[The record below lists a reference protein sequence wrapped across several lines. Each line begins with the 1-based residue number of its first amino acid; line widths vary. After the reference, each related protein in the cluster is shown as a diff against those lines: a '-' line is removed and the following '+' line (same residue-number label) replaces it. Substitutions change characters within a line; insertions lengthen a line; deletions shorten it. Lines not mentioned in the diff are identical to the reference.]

1 MGGSRQLS
9 SRCESSLRRCV
20 DQPANQSIFLARLLR
35 RVMVFGLGALL
46 WIVLIGMLL
55 WSTAAIYFSNLP
67 SDFIRSLAAIIY
79 IVAIAAVLVRL
90 RPIWKAQLMIV
101 AGFAVVLAWFFL
113 IPASNDRDWQPD
125 AAKLSFAEI
134 NGDHI
139 AIHNI
144 RNCDYQSETNFTV
157 AYYDK
162 TFDLSKLRSLD
173 LYICDWGTPM
183 IVHTMMSFG
192 FEGDDY

>member
-1 MGGSRQLS
+1 MPVHGRKPPVIVSLQ
-9 SRCESSLRRCV
+9 SSLQRCV
-20 DQPANQSIFLARLLR
+20 DQPAYQFNFLARLLR

-101 AGFAVVLAWFFL
+101 AGFAVVLAWF
-113 IPASNDRDWQPD
+113 
-125 AAKLSFAEI
+125 
-134 NGDHI
+134 
-139 AIHNI
+139 
-144 RNCDYQSETNFTV
+144 
-157 AYYDK
+157 
-162 TFDLSKLRSLD
+162 
-173 LYICDWGTPM
+173 
-183 IVHTMMSFG
+183 
-192 FEGDDY
+192 